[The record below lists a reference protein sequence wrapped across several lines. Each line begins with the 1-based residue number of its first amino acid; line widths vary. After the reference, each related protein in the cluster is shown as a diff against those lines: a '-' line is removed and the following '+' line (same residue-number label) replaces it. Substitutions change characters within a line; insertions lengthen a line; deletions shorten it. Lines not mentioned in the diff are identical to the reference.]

1 MGWLDSI
8 LGRKASAAP
17 RTISIRARYDAAAT
31 TDANRKHWANADG
44 LSADAAAS
52 PEVRRILRNRARYE
66 AANNSYAAGI
76 VATLANDVVGTGPRL
91 QVLTD
96 DPEANNAIE
105 QAFAAWALSTNLADR
120 LRTMRMARAHS
131 GECFAK
137 LASNPVVPGPV
148 KLDVG
153 LIEADRV
160 ASLNYGVLGPYEV
173 DGIVYDAS
181 GNPVAYRVLRDHPG
195 DRSVTL
201 ASDVYEASRIVHYF
215 MPARPEQHRGIPD
228 LVPALPLFAQLRRY
242 TIAVLSAAETA
253 ANFAG
258 TVETDAPANGEA
270 DPVEPMDTIEL
281 EANSLLTLPA
291 GWKMS
296 QVKPEQPTTSYGE
309 FKREILNEIAR
320 CLNMPFNVAA
330 GNSSGYNYASG
341 RLDHQTYFKAIRIDQ
356 AHMARTVLDRVLAE
370 WFDEAKLIESLVP
383 PRVRVLESLPHQWFW
398 DGTEHVD
405 PAKEAS
411 AQATRLANHTTT
423 LASEFARQGKD
434 WEAELRQRA
443 RELALM
449 EELGITV
456 APSVPAGDTAPTR
469 NDQPVDGP
477 SDEDTNDDQD
487 A

>member
-1 MGWLDSI
+1 MGWLSGI

-17 RTISIRARYDAAAT
+17 RRISIRARYDAAAT

-52 PEVRRILRNRARYE
+52 PEVRRTLRNRARYE
-66 AANNSYAAGI
+66 SANNSYAAGI
-76 VATLANDVVGTGPRL
+76 VSTLANDVVGTGPRL

-105 QAFAAWALSTNLADR
+105 QAFNAWARSINLADR

-137 LASNPVVPGPV
+137 LASNPAVPGPV
-148 KLDVG
+148 KLDLV
-153 LIEADRV
+153 LVEADRV
-160 ASLNYGVLGPYEV
+160 ASLNYGMLGPYEV
-173 DGIVYDAS
+173 DGIVYDAA
-181 GNPVAYRVLRDHPG
+181 GNPVAYRVFREHPG
-195 DRSVTL
+195 DRSMTL
-201 ASDVYEASRIVHYF
+201 ASDVFEASRIVHYF

-296 QVKPEQPTTSYGE
+296 QVKPEQPATTY
-309 FKREILNEIAR
+309 
-320 CLNMPFNVAA
+320 
-330 GNSSGYNYASG
+330 
-341 RLDHQTYFKAIRIDQ
+341 
-356 AHMARTVLDRVLAE
+356 
-370 WFDEAKLIESLVP
+370 
-383 PRVRVLESLPHQWFW
+383 
-398 DGTEHVD
+398 
-405 PAKEAS
+405 
-411 AQATRLANHTTT
+411 
-423 LASEFARQGKD
+423 
-434 WEAELRQRA
+434 
-443 RELALM
+443 
-449 EELGITV
+449 
-456 APSVPAGDTAPTR
+456 
-469 NDQPVDGP
+469 
-477 SDEDTNDDQD
+477 
-487 A
+487 